1 MEEFFQACLAFP
13 TVAFSLLLGLVL
25 VYWLFVMV
33 GALDIDMFDIDAD
46 LDADVDADLEG
57 DAEGGVFADILSRLD
72 LTDIPLT
79 VSTSLFAFFGWLSS
93 YVAVELM
100 GEVATGLVLGATLF
114 CAAAIFSLLITSR
127 FGRLLKPMFRTQPA
141 PSRRSLIGRI
151 CEITTLQVD
160 DSYGQAE
167 IHDGAAGLL
176 IQVRSSD
183 AGRLQ
188 RGSRA
193 LVFGYDADNEVFQ
206 IKPLEEGSTEL

>member
-1 MEEFFQACLAFP
+1 
-13 TVAFSLLLGLVL
+13 
-25 VYWLFVMV
+25 
-33 GALDIDMFDIDAD
+33 
-46 LDADVDADLEG
+46 
-57 DAEGGVFADILSRLD
+57 
-72 LTDIPLT
+72 
-79 VSTSLFAFFGWLSS
+79 
-93 YVAVELM
+93 M

>member
-1 MEEFFQACLAFP
+1 
-13 TVAFSLLLGLVL
+13 VRS
-25 VYWLFVMV
+25 
-33 GALDIDMFDIDAD
+33 
-46 LDADVDADLEG
+46 ADVDADLEG